1 MRFLAVGFLFLQ
13 GAMAWAQVLPVP
25 PIREPQFPPQV
36 KQYLGLTDEQVVRI
50 SALNAALAQFQSA
63 KTARQVQVQIEI
75 AQETGRENLD
85 AMALGLRYLE
95 LEAIRREL
103 ERERTKVVAAVQ
115 ALLTGAQ
122 KVKVAALQQ
131 VMRDYPTACAGV
143 AANAVPPVVV
153 LPVSRLVPLPL
164 DTDPFTPVTGAILG
178 PLSLPCGAAVPT
190 FVRAGDFSE
199 PQP

>member
-1 MRFLAVGFLFLQ
+1 
-13 GAMAWAQVLPVP
+13 MAWAQVPVP

-50 SALNAALAQFQSA
+50 SALNAALAQFQAA

-115 ALLTGAQ
+115 ALLTEAQ

-143 AANAVPPVVV
+143 AANAVPAAIGTPI
-153 LPVSRLVPLPL
+153 PRPAWSE
-164 DTDPFTPVTGAILG
+164 TDPFTSITGAILG

-199 PQP
+199 QQP